1 VFSCTEFG
9 IGVDFDTILENK
21 STPCKLPC
29 FWGFA
34 AQNGL
39 HLAFLLAFQMHLQQR
54 CVAGQAGSFANI
66 ARDSLGVGI
75 SKFLPVHN
83 PRPPHD

>member
-1 VFSCTEFG
+1 MNKP
-9 IGVDFDTILENK
+9 VDPSVDGFIRYRIDLAYDGTNY
-21 STPCKLPC
+21 
-29 FWGFA
+29 WGFA